1 MAKIAVIGAV
11 LENPGKS
18 RQIFNDIVSEYKEII
33 RGRMGLP
40 MNDKGIAVISIT
52 VLGELD
58 AVNSF
63 VGKLGKIEGVT
74 VKAAFSKN
82 EY

>member
-11 LENPGKS
+11 LENPES
-18 RQIFNDIVSEYKEII
+18 SQQVFNDVVSEYKEII

-40 MNDKGIAVISIT
+40 MNDMGLAVISIT

-58 AVNSF
+58 TINSF
-63 VGKLGKIEGVT
+63 VGRLGKIAGVT
-74 VKAAFSKN
+74 VKAAFSKG

>member
-11 LENPGKS
+11 LEPPEKT
-18 RQIFNDIVSEYKEII
+18 QCIFNGIVSEYKEII
-33 RGRMGLP
+33 KGRMGLP

-58 AVNSF
+58 TINSF
-63 VGKLGKIEGVT
+63 VGKLGKINGVT
-74 VKAAFSKN
+74 VKAAFSKG

>member
-11 LENPGKS
+11 LENPGS
-18 RQIFNDIVSEYKEII
+18 SQQIFNDIVSEYKDII

-52 VLGELD
+52 VIGGLD
-58 AVNSF
+58 TINSF
-63 VGKLGKIEGVT
+63 VGRLGKVEGVT
-74 VKAAFSKN
+74 VKAAFSKG